1 MSQVSPTG
9 SAPHRIAFCITE
21 LDRGG
26 AENALVQLVTRLDRS
41 EWQPLVLCLSGQG
54 ELVAELQAAGVQVEC
69 LGVRHRAD
77 VRVLWRLV
85 RSLRRFHPV
94 ILQTWLYHANIAG
107 RVAARMAGVPH
118 VVSGIRVAER
128 RSQFRLRIDRWTDF
142 LVDRHLC
149 VSQSVAN
156 FSRDVGRLPA
166 RKLIAIPNGVDYDR
180 FATATPT
187 DLAHVGIPAE
197 SRVLL
202 FVGRLDPQKN
212 PDLLLQ
218 AFAELSASFPDLHLV
233 FVGAGPLDTELRE
246 QTKSL
251 GLQGRVSFLGSR
263 ADIPDLMQRSTALV
277 LPSRWEGMPNVILEA
292 QAAGLP
298 VIASA
303 VDGVNELIE
312 LRKTG
317 LLFPS
322 EDLQACRSAIET
334 LLQNETLATQISQTA
349 QHISLKHF
357 TWDNFAQR
365 YVAVY
370 RELAKNS
377 EPMILRG

>member
-9 SAPHRIAFCITE
+9 STPHRIAFCITE

-41 EWQPLVLCLSGQG
+41 QWQPLVLCLSGQG
-54 ELVAELQAAGVQVEC
+54 ELVAELQTAGVEVEC

-85 RSLRRFHPV
+85 KSLRRFRPV

-107 RVAARMAGVPH
+107 RVAARFAGVPH

-128 RSQFRLRIDRWTDF
+128 RSQLRLRIDRWTDF
-142 LVDRHLC
+142 LVERHLC

-156 FSRDVGRLPA
+156 FSCEVGRLPP
-166 RKLIAIPNGVDYDR
+166 RKLVAIPNGVDYDR
-180 FATATPT
+180 FSNAKPA
-187 DLAHVGIPAE
+187 DLSHVGVPAD

-218 AFAELSASFPDLHLV
+218 AFAELSTRFPDLYLV
-233 FVGAGPLDTELRE
+233 FVGAGPLETELRE
-246 QTKSL
+246 QTESM
-251 GLQGRVSFLGSR
+251 GLQNRVVFLGSR
-263 ADIPDLMQRSTALV
+263 SDIPELMHRSTALV
-277 LPSRWEGMPNVILEA
+277 LPSRWEGMPNVVLEA

-303 VDGVNELIE
+303 VDGITEIIE
-312 LRKTG
+312 PEVTG
-317 LLFPS
+317 ILFQS
-322 EDLQACRSAIET
+322 EDSTGCRSAIEAI
-334 LLQNETLATQISQTA
+334 LQNEALATQIAQAA
-349 QHISLKHF
+349 QHISQEHF
-357 TWDNFAQR
+357 TWDRFAQR
-365 YVAVY
+365 YAAIY
-370 RELAKNS
+370 QELVT
-377 EPMILRG
+377 GT